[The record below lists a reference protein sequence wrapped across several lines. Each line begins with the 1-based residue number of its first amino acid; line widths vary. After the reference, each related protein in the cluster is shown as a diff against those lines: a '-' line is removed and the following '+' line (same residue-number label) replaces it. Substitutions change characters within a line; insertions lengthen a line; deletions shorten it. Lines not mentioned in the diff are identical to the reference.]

1 MPFSK
6 NDTPMDNHIDSSL
19 ALTVLHSGGFTHRD
33 LHNLFESHENY
44 SDALADF
51 L

>member
-1 MPFSK
+1 MP
-6 NDTPMDNHIDSSL
+6 TPLDNTL
-19 ALTVLHSGGFTHRD
+19 ALAVLHSGGFTHRD

-44 SDALADF
+44 SDMLVDF